1 MMKISMASVNAV
13 STQSLKSSDK
23 RTPKEMVTI
32 AVKLT
37 IRVIASN
44 TRKMINPYNNKSG
57 WLG

>member
-1 MMKISMASVNAV
+1 MMKISIASANAV

-23 RTPKEMVTI
+23 RTPKEIVTI
-32 AVKLT
+32 AVQLT

-57 WLG
+57 W

>member
-1 MMKISMASVNAV
+1 MMKISIASANAV

-23 RTPKEMVTI
+23 RTPIEMVTI

-57 WLG
+57 W

>member
-1 MMKISMASVNAV
+1 MMKISMASANAV

-57 WLG
+57 W

>member
-1 MMKISMASVNAV
+1 MKISMASVNAV

-57 WLG
+57 W